1 MGLLAPDIEL
11 TAALLTSPSIQPA
24 PRSERGAD
32 VRVVLVGDDQIIAE
46 GLRAMLARD
55 SDRVELV
62 GHVPATEDVLSAAT
76 RLRADVA
83 LVELDLQS
91 ASGLELAA
99 ELLAEKPPFRVV
111 IFTGIYRKL
120 GVSDRAQAVAT
131 ALRQGICA

>member
-111 IFTGIYRKL
+111 IFTGDADERRLYE
-120 GVSDRAQAVAT
+120 
-131 ALRQGICA
+131 GICA